1 MHIAHSPT
9 QLHAAEDDPPAPHRS
24 VGGAIPRGGGA
35 GEEEYSA
42 GDRPFG
48 GEGFGGGFGEGF
60 GGFGF
65 GFGFGFGGGG
75 AGREAPAH
83 GAHGSSVVAG
93 VVVSASSPGGALASG
108 FSATV
113 PPGPAASAWYTYP
126 GTGCPGGTTTKRLLT
141 TARKMASS
149 TATRAATTR
158 KLATSDAA
166 EALEAAAEPARLS
179 TAPGGR
185 KGPTREGAP
194 VAALDAPSADAAE
207 DTALAIEIG
216 AAAVAAAW

>member
-42 GDRPFG
+42 GDIIPFG
-48 GEGFGGGFGEGF
+48 GEGFGEGF

-65 GFGFGFGGGG
+65 GFGFGGGG
-75 AGREAPAH
+75 AGRETPAH
-83 GAHGSSVVAG
+83 GAHGSSAVAG
-93 VVVSASSPGGALASG
+93 VVVSAFSSPGGALASG
-108 FSATV
+108 FSATI

-166 EALEAAAEPARLS
+166 EALEAAAAPPARLS

-185 KGPTREGAP
+185 KGPPREGAP

-207 DTALAIEIG
+207 DTALATETG